1 MASFFELLQQTSRI
15 IAWPD
20 RSTRR
25 AFLFWG
31 TLGGLSL
38 GAGWGLAAT
47 GIPAAW
53 FLGPM
58 AVAGV
63 MACMSTENVS
73 LPGQAALV
81 SQAIIGSVMSAALT
95 PEALAVL
102 LRSWLAILL
111 VLVGLLFLTVVS
123 GGVLSRLGQI
133 DLTTAMLS
141 VLPGGGPAGM
151 SAVSDDLKGDTRLV
165 ALMQTMRVML
175 VIGSMA
181 IVAAAVMPEAS
192 PGSASTVPTS
202 AAPASSSIGAYV
214 HLLGRYGVAA
224 VTAAMGAWAG
234 LRLRLPAG
242 AMVGPAL
249 LGAVAGLLGVP
260 HAEWPSFVLAL
271 SYAALGVS
279 VGLRFDLQAFR
290 ATRRLVLPF
299 LVCTLGII
307 GGAAMM
313 GWVLVTLTGTDWFS
327 AYLATTPGG
336 INIAVIL
343 ALDSGANVTLVLG
356 FSLVRFLLVMLA
368 GPPLV
373 RWLVRL
379 TGTAPVPP
387 PPPSHPAS

>member
-1 MASFFELLQQTSRI
+1 
-15 IAWPD
+15 
-20 RSTRR
+20 
-25 AFLFWG
+25 
-31 TLGGLSL
+31 
-38 GAGWGLAAT
+38 
-47 GIPAAW
+47 
-53 FLGPM
+53 M

-63 MACMSTENVS
+63 MACVSTENLN

-95 PEALAVL
+95 PEALTVL

-192 PGSASTVPTS
+192 PGSTSNSTVPTS
-202 AAPASSSIGAYV
+202 AAPASSSIGAYA

-313 GWVLVTLTGTDWFS
+313 GWVLVALTGTDWFS

-379 TGTAPVPP
+379 TGTVPVPP
-387 PPPSHPAS
+387 PPPSHPVS

>member
-313 GWVLVTLTGTDWFS
+313 GWVLVALTGTDWFS

>member
-260 HAEWPSFVLAL
+260 HAEWPSFVLSL

-313 GWVLVTLTGTDWFS
+313 GWVLVALTGTDWFS

>member
-1 MASFFELLQQTSRI
+1 
-15 IAWPD
+15 
-20 RSTRR
+20 
-25 AFLFWG
+25 
-31 TLGGLSL
+31 
-38 GAGWGLAAT
+38 
-47 GIPAAW
+47 
-53 FLGPM
+53 
-58 AVAGV
+58 
-63 MACMSTENVS
+63 
-73 LPGQAALV
+73 
-81 SQAIIGSVMSAALT
+81 
-95 PEALAVL
+95 
-102 LRSWLAILL
+102 
-111 VLVGLLFLTVVS
+111 
-123 GGVLSRLGQI
+123 
-133 DLTTAMLS
+133 
-141 VLPGGGPAGM
+141 
-151 SAVSDDLKGDTRLV
+151 
-165 ALMQTMRVML
+165 
-175 VIGSMA
+175 
-181 IVAAAVMPEAS
+181 VMPEAS

-202 AAPASSSIGAYV
+202 AAPASNSIEAYV

-260 HAEWPSFVLAL
+260 HAEWPSFVLSL

-313 GWVLVTLTGTDWFS
+313 GWVLVALTGTDWFS